1 MKTSNLNEL
10 NYSELVEKLSDN
22 LEAVQNLRFQKALQ
36 QLEDSTQIRKIKRE
50 VARIKTILREYHLDI
65 RQIENNN

>member
-1 MKTSNLNEL
+1 MKTSILNEL

-22 LEAVQNLRFQKALQ
+22 LEAVQNLRFQQALQ

-50 VARIKTILREYHLDI
+50 VARIKTILREDYIGI
-65 RQIENNN
+65 RQIEKNN

>member
-1 MKTSNLNEL
+1 LKTSILNEL

-22 LEAVQNLRFQKALQ
+22 LEAVQNLRFQQALQ

-50 VARIKTILREYHLDI
+50 VARIKTILREDYLGI
-65 RQIENNN
+65 RQIEKNN

>member
-1 MKTSNLNEL
+1 MRTSNLNEL

-22 LEAVQNLRFQKALQ
+22 LEAVQNLRFQQALQ

>member
-1 MKTSNLNEL
+1 LKTSILNEL

-22 LEAVQNLRFQKALQ
+22 LEAVQNLRFQQALQ

>member
-1 MKTSNLNEL
+1 MKTYSLNEL

-22 LEAVQNLRFQKALQ
+22 LEAVQNLRFQQALQ

-50 VARIKTILREYHLDI
+50 VAQIKTILREDYIGI
-65 RQIENNN
+65 RQIEKNN

>member
-1 MKTSNLNEL
+1 MKTYSLNEL

-22 LEAVQNLRFQKALQ
+22 LEAVQNLRFQQALQ

-50 VARIKTILREYHLDI
+50 VARIKTILREDYIGI
-65 RQIENNN
+65 RQIEKNN